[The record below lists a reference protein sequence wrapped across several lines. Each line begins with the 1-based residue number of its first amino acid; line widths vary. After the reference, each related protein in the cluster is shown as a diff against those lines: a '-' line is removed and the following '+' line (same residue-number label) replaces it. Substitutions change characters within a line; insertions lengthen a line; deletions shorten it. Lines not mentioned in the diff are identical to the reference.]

1 MRIPKI
7 MVATMAAITI
17 PNTVTAHSISAR
29 VKAEAPVR
37 RRSIRLRGKTFM
49 ISLVRGAQRNYRVRV
64 GRASVWESPYG
75 VGTDLPQEG
84 SGRRDP
90 GDRDVIRHWNRRAGY
105 RDVQHIDI
113 VGSK

>member
-1 MRIPKI
+1 
-7 MVATMAAITI
+7 
-17 PNTVTAHSISAR
+17 
-29 VKAEAPVR
+29 
-37 RRSIRLRGKTFM
+37 
-49 ISLVRGAQRNYRVRV
+49 RV

-113 VGSK
+113 VGSKDGVGRRIPIGYTTQFIGMSGSVVGIGRILAVPPGRNCLFHALQSG